1 MQRYCRFK
9 DGKFLKYTVALPFS
23 DELHSFSEFTD
34 FSALKK
40 AGYYKFKEVKP
51 TYDPYTQKEASVE
64 IIKLN
69 EDECTL
75 QYTYA
80 PLSEAEQIAKFGQVV
95 DLNFLKE
102 VKIKAL
108 NESMDAVYKAYLKKY
123 PEIEQQSFTQKAQ
136 ESFKVIANIDT
147 PLNDTPYLANLTNN
161 NKAKRDELA
170 INVNAKVVYITALE
184 AFGVAKRDE
193 IKAATSI
200 ANLNKISLELPNG

>member
-34 FSALKK
+34 FNTLKE
-40 AGYYKFKEVKP
+40 AGYYKFKDANP
-51 TYDPYTQKEASVE
+51 AYDPYTQKEASVE

-69 EDECTL
+69 DSECTL
-75 QYTYA
+75 KYTYA

-102 VKIKAL
+102 VKIRAL
-108 NESMDAVYKAYLKKY
+108 NEAMDAVYKAYLKKY

-136 ESFKVIANIDT
+136 EAFKVIVNNAVA
-147 PLNDTPYLANLTNN
+147 LNDTPYLANLTNN
-161 NKAKRDELA
+161 DKAKRDELA

-184 AFGVAKRDE
+184 AFGAAKRDE
-193 IKAATSI
+193 IKAASSI
-200 ANLNKISLELPNG
+200 ANLNKISVELP

>member
-23 DELHSFSEFTD
+23 DEQNSFNEFAD
-34 FSALKK
+34 FSVLKEK
-40 AGYYKFKEVKP
+40 GYYKFKDAKP

-69 EDECTL
+69 DDECTL
-75 QYTYA
+75 KYTYA
-80 PLSEAEQIAKFGQVV
+80 KLSEAEQIAKFGQVV

-102 VKIKAL
+102 VKIKVL
-108 NESMDAVYKAYLKKY
+108 NEAMDAVYKAYLAKY

-136 ESFKVIANIDT
+136 EAFKVVADSEVA
-147 PLNDTPYLANLTNN
+147 LSDTPYLANLVNN
-161 NKAKRDELA
+161 DKAKRDELA

-184 AFGVAKRDE
+184 AFGVTKRDE

-200 ANLNKISLELPNG
+200 ANLNKISTELPNG